1 MGNKFFYLILPKQRL
16 KISEQMKNIK
26 LALITL
32 IFLVA
37 NACKV
42 SEPKT
47 PTVITPQEPATTEV
61 AVVQKKDTVK
71 KITLSPYVNYRA
83 SREHETDLIH
93 TKLAVSF
100 DWEKQY
106 LNGTATLELKPW
118 FYKMSNV
125 TLDAKGFDIHSVKL
139 VESRSKKDLK
149 YDYDNAKLVIDLGRA
164 YSRDENYFV
173 EIKYTAKPN
182 ELPVGG
188 SAAITEDKG
197 LYFINADGSDKDK
210 PQQIWTQGETE
221 ANSKWFPTIDTPNEK
236 MTEEIYM
243 TVKDEFTTLS
253 NGVLVYSKKN
263 GDGTR
268 TDYWKMDL
276 PHAPYLVMMAV
287 GKFAVVKDS
296 WKSSKGNIP
305 VNYYVEPEYEQYAK
319 AIFGNTPEMMT
330 YFSNLLGYEY
340 VWPKYS
346 QVVVRD
352 YVSGAMENTT
362 ASVFMEQLQMTDVEL
377 IDGNM
382 EDVIAHELFH
392 HWFGD
397 LVTCESWSNLPLNES
412 FADYAEYL
420 WQEYKLGVDAADYHN
435 QVAMDGYL
443 AESQQKQVDMIRFEY
458 GTPEDM
464 FDAHSYS
471 KGGRILHM
479 LRKYVG
485 DDAFFASLQH
495 YLKKNEFKSA
505 EIHDLRIA
513 FEEITGEDLNWFF
526 NQWFLSSGHPIL
538 DVKHNYKD
546 GLLTVD
552 VAQVQNI
559 ENTPVYKLPLKIDVW
574 VNDTLTSYPVV
585 IQATEEKFEFKVKEK
600 PQLVLFDGDQQ
611 LLGVI
616 NHPKSLEENIY
627 QYYNSGKFLS
637 RYNALENMMTD
648 TTAAV
653 NKIQEVFANA
663 LDDPFWV
670 IRDEALNMFENYEG
684 DFKNDVITKIK
695 KMAIEDKKSLV
706 RATAVE
712 VLSSIEGADAGDVM
726 AKAIEDKSNTV
737 KGAALGALLRTE
749 GADKDKIIAKYLH
762 SDDPEII
769 SNLAMYF
776 AEMKDYSKN
785 DWFLKNIEVLK
796 GEDLYYYLQSYAA
809 LMTKAPVEATTKAAP
824 KLIEMARNASMD
836 FIRLA
841 AYGCLN
847 AIPETEAL
855 KATKQDI
862 KANEKSERLKRYYS
876 QMGG

>member
-1 MGNKFFYLILPKQRL
+1 
-16 KISEQMKNIK
+16 MKNIK
-26 LALITL
+26 LALTTL

-37 NACKV
+37 TACKV

-47 PTVITPQEPATTEV
+47 PSVITVPEAPQAEV
-61 AVVQKKDTVK
+61 AVVQKDTVK
-71 KITLSPYVNYRA
+71 KITLSPYVNYQA
-83 SREHETDLIH
+83 STEHETDLIH
-93 TKLAVSF
+93 TKLEVSF
-100 DWEKQY
+100 DWEKQH
-106 LNGTATLELKPW
+106 LHGTATLELKPW

-149 YDYDNAKLVIDLGRA
+149 YDYNNEKLIVDLGRE
-164 YSRDENYFV
+164 YSRDENYFI

-221 ANSKWFPTIDTPNEK
+221 ASSKWFPTIDSPNEK

-243 TVKDEFTTLS
+243 TVKEEFTTLS

-263 GDGTR
+263 SDGTR
-268 TDYWKMDL
+268 TDYWKMEQ

-305 VNYYVEPEYEQYAK
+305 VNYYVEPEFEQYAK

-330 YFSNLLGYEY
+330 YFSELLGYEY

-346 QVVVRD
+346 QIVVRD

-362 ASVFMEQLQMTDVEL
+362 ASIFMEQLQMTDVEL
-377 IDGNM
+377 IDHNM

-412 FADYAEYL
+412 FADYSEYL

-435 QVAMDGYL
+435 QMAMEGYL
-443 AESQQKQVDMIRFEY
+443 GESQQKQVDMIRFEY
-458 GTPEDM
+458 GSREDM

-485 DDAFFASLQH
+485 DEAFFASLQH
-495 YLKKNEFKSA
+495 YLKKNEFKTV

-513 FEEITGEDLNWFF
+513 FEEVTGEDLNWFF
-526 NQWFLSSGHPIL
+526 NQWFLASGHPIIE
-538 DVKHNYKD
+538 VKHSYKD

-552 VAQVQNI
+552 VEQLQDI

-574 VNDTLTSYPVV
+574 ANDKLTSYPVV
-585 IQATEEKFEFKVKEK
+585 IQATEEKFEFEMAEK

-616 NHPKSLEENIY
+616 NHQKPLDENIY

-637 RYNALENMMTD
+637 RFTALGNMMAD
-648 TTAAV
+648 TAEV
-653 NKIQEVFANA
+653 NKIQEVFVNA
-663 LDDPFWV
+663 LADPFWV
-670 IRDEALNMFENYEG
+670 IRDVALNMFENYEG
-684 DFKNDVITKIK
+684 AYKNDMVEKVK
-695 KMAIEDKKSLV
+695 KMATDDKKSLV
-706 RATAVE
+706 RASAVN
-712 VLSSIEGADAGDVM
+712 VLSSVTGAEAGDIL

-737 KGAALGALLRTE
+737 KGAALGALLRIE
-749 GADKDKIIAKYLH
+749 GAQKDKIIAKYQD
-762 SDDPEII
+762 SDDVQII
-769 SNLAMYF
+769 STLAMYF
-776 AEMKDYSKN
+776 AEVKDYSKN
-785 DWFLKNIEVLK
+785 EWFLKNIDALK

-809 LMTKAPVEATTKAAP
+809 LLTKAPVEATTAASP
-824 KLIEMARNASMD
+824 KLIDMARNASMD

-847 AIPETEAL
+847 AMPETEEL
-855 KATKQDI
+855 KATKMDI
-862 KANEKSERLKRYYS
+862 RANETSGRLKRYYE

>member
-1 MGNKFFYLILPKQRL
+1 
-16 KISEQMKNIK
+16 MKNIK

-47 PTVITPQEPATTEV
+47 PSVITAPESPSAEV
-61 AVVQKKDTVK
+61 AVVQEQDTVK
-71 KITLSPYVNYRA
+71 KITLSPYVNYQA

-93 TKLAVSF
+93 TKLEVSF

-149 YDYDNAKLVIDLGRA
+149 YDYDNAKLVIDLDRE
-164 YSRDENYFV
+164 YSREENYFI

-182 ELPVGG
+182 ELPKGG

-221 ANSKWFPTIDTPNEK
+221 ASSKWFPTIDTPNEK
-236 MTEEIYM
+236 MTQEIYM

-253 NGVLVYSKKN
+253 NGLLVYSKKN
-263 GDGTR
+263 SGGTR
-268 TDYWKMDL
+268 TDYWKMDQ
-276 PHAPYLVMMAV
+276 PHAPYLVMMVV

-330 YFSNLLGYEY
+330 YFSELLGYEY

-346 QVVVRD
+346 QIVVRD

-362 ASVFMEQLQMTDVEL
+362 ASIFMEQLQMTDIEL
-377 IDGNM
+377 IDHNM

-412 FADYAEYL
+412 FADYSEYL

-435 QVAMDGYL
+435 QVGMDGYL
-443 AESQQKQVDMIRFEY
+443 GESQEKQVDMIRFEY
-458 GTPEDM
+458 GSQEDM

-485 DDAFFASLQH
+485 DEAFFASLQH
-495 YLKKNEFKSA
+495 YLKKNEFKSV

-526 NQWFLSSGHPIL
+526 NQWFLSAGHPIIG
-538 DVKHNYKD
+538 VKHSYKD
-546 GLLTVD
+546 GVLTVD
-552 VAQVQNI
+552 VAQLQNI

-574 VNDTLTSYPVV
+574 ANDKLTSYPVV
-585 IQATEEKFEFKVKEK
+585 IQATEEKFEFAMAEK

-616 NHPKSLEENIY
+616 NHQKSLDENIY

-637 RYNALENMMTD
+637 RYNALGKMMED
-648 TTAAV
+648 TTEV

-663 LDDPFWV
+663 LADPFWV

-684 DFKNDVITKIK
+684 DFKDDIVAKIK
-695 KMAIEDKKSLV
+695 KMATDDKKSLV
-706 RATAVE
+706 RASAVNA
-712 VLSSIEGADAGDVM
+712 LSSIVGADAGSVM

-749 GADKDKIIAKYLH
+749 GAEKDKIIEKYQD
-762 SDDPEII
+762 SDDVQII
-769 SNLAMYF
+769 STLAMYF
-776 AEMKDYSKN
+776 AEVKDYSKN
-785 DWFLKNIEVLK
+785 DWFLKNIEMLK
-796 GEDLYYYLQSYAA
+796 GAELYYYLQSYAA
-809 LMTKAPVEATTKAAP
+809 LLTKAPVEATTAASP

-847 AIPETEAL
+847 AIPETEEL
-855 KATKQDI
+855 KATKKDI
-862 KANEKSERLKRYYS
+862 RANETSERLKRYYS